1 MATVVGSLK
10 RRGPALPG
18 LIKRIPRRFSISGL
32 CEWPETTAVN
42 PAASGWWVSDTSAVR
57 TLYDCQFRRRRM
69 REDCAPRRLI
79 VVIAAHG
86 SDGRDASEHVQNRWI
101 ADVAAMNDE
110 VRVAQRVEGASG
122 RIKPWV
128 SDIRPTRCDEGDM
141 RSANVFKAD
150 VILSV

>member
-18 LIKRIPRRFSISGL
+18 LIKRIPCRFSISGL

-42 PAASGWWVSDTSAVR
+42 PAASGSKGVDLMTVNFDDVVCGKTAR
-57 TLYDCQFRRRRM
+57 PGAY
-69 REDCAPRRLI
+69 I
-79 VVIAAHG
+79 VIAAHG

-110 VRVAQRVEGASG
+110 VGVAQRVK
-122 RIKPWV
+122 RL
-128 SDIRPTRCDEGDM
+128 RPNQTMG
-141 RSANVFKAD
+141 
-150 VILSV
+150 I